1 MNDHTPIRR
10 RMADKL
16 LEANADPVAC
26 AERKRQW
33 QAENAEAIASYNAW
47 VSEHG
52 LLLGPFRST

>member
-16 LEANADPVAC
+16 GEAEADPVAW

-47 VSEHG
+47 VGEHG
-52 LLLGPFRST
+52 LLLGPFRRT